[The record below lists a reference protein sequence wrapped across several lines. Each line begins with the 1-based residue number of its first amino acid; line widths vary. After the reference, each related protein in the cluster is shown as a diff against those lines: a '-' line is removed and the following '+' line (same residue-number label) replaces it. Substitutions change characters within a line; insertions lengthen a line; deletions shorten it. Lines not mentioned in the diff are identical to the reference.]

1 MRSATEGALDED
13 FAASAL
19 EGLSKQTK
27 TLPSRF
33 FYDARGSELF
43 EQITELPEYYPTRVE
58 TAILEAH
65 ATEMLLGRG
74 ADAALVEFG
83 SGSSRKTEIL
93 LDRTPQPSTYV
104 PIDISQSAL
113 ETAASRLG
121 ARYPKL
127 EVWPLLGDFARD
139 VALPPEIAQR
149 RKIGFFPGSTIGNFT
164 PIEAIALL
172 EAMRP
177 ALAPDGV
184 LIIGVDLKKDVDVLI
199 RAYDDAQGVTAAF
212 NLNLL
217 RRANHE
223 LGADFD
229 LNAFRHEVIYDSEKG
244 RIEMHL
250 SSLENQ
256 TVQLARRSFPFR
268 RGETIHTENA
278 YKYEIEQFRAI
289 ARSAGWKAGR
299 VWTDELSLFSVHELV
314 T

>member
-1 MRSATEGALDED
+1 LDED

-19 EGLSKQTK
+19 EGLSKPAK

-33 FYDARGSELF
+33 FYDARGSALF

-58 TAILEAH
+58 TAILEAY
-65 ATEMLLGRG
+65 ATEMLLGMG
-74 ADAALVEFG
+74 EDAALVEFG

-93 LDRTPQPSTYV
+93 LNQTPQPSTYV

-127 EVWPLLGDFARD
+127 EVRPLLGDFARD
-139 VALPPEIAQR
+139 VALPPEVAQR
-149 RKIGFFPGSTIGNFT
+149 QKIGFFPGSTIGNFT

-172 EAMRP
+172 EAMRL

-184 LIIGVDLKKDVDVLI
+184 LLIGVDLKKDVDVLM
-199 RAYDDAQGVTAAF
+199 RAYDDSQGVTAAF

-229 LNAFRHEVIYDSEKG
+229 LSAFRHEVIYDSEKA

-250 SSLENQ
+250 LSLKNQ
-256 TVQLARRSFPFR
+256 TVRLARKPIPFR
-268 RGETIHTENA
+268 QGETIHTENS
-278 YKYEIEQFRAI
+278 YKYEIEQFRSI

-299 VWTDELSLFSVHELV
+299 VWTDELSLFSVHEL
-314 T
+314 TNEMR